1 MCNTYK
7 IVLFMD
13 TDKKRVTVIISNDI
27 YKDLKSIANVEARSI
42 TSLVTYIILKY
53 IDEYRNKS

>member
-27 YKDLKSIANVEARSI
+27 YKDLKSIATVEARSI